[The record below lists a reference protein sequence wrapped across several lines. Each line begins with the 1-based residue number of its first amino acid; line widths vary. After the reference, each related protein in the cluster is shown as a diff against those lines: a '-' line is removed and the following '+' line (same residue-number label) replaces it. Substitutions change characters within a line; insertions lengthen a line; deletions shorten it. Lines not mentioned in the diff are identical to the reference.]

1 MRPPP
6 CLYNALTHCQYVTPA
21 LKPSLTINNQQ
32 TQVIIDPYAKGIL
45 SRRRYGELGPAHLDY
60 KSDEVLGLAPTWP
73 QAAAFLPKPGEDD
86 FDWEGDTPLELP
98 MEDLV
103 IYEMHVRGECS
114 SSWLL
119 RCTEFAGMCNIDV

>member
-1 MRPPP
+1 MLAKFTRHFPI
-6 CLYNALTHCQYVTPA
+6 LLTTVLPLRLPFTP
-21 LKPSLTINNQQ
+21 Q

-103 IYEMHVRGECS
+103 IYEMHVRGECGVLLCVQC
-114 SSWLL
+114 LL
-119 RCTEFAGMCNIDV
+119 RM